1 MDQRQFTTIILF
13 SFMAIFIFSDANAY
27 IDPGTG
33 SVIIQMIVAGIAGAF
48 TFIAFYYR
56 KFINFLKSFFKKI
69 KK

>member
-1 MDQRQFTTIILF
+1 MDQRQFTII
-13 SFMAIFIFSDANAY
+13 IFFHLWHFHFSDANAY

-56 KFINFLKSFFKKI
+56 KFINFLKSFFKKT